1 MILLKKTLDYM
12 ERAKTMNIAVIFA
25 GGTGQRMKC
34 TKLPK
39 QFLEMHGKPIII
51 YTLEKFEFND
61 NIDAIVIAC
70 VKEWIEY
77 LEKLVNRFHISKV
90 KKIVPGG
97 ETGQMSIY
105 NGLIAAKEV
114 SVENRSNG
122 ESGDIVLIHDG
133 VRPMIDDE
141 TIIANIE
148 SVKKYGSAIT
158 SAKVT
163 ETIMVVEED
172 GAIKTIPDRN
182 KSRVAKAPQSF
193 WLDEIIESHVNA
205 QKEGIVNAIDSC
217 TLMRQYKDDLHWID
231 GPYNNIKI
239 TTADDFYILRALMDA
254 KENEQIYVEK
264 Q

>member
-1 MILLKKTLDYM
+1 
-12 ERAKTMNIAVIFA
+12 MNIAVIFA

-70 VKEWIEY
+70 VKEWIDY
-77 LEKLVNRFHISKV
+77 LEKLIHRFHISKV

-114 SVENRSNG
+114 SADNRLNG

-141 TIIANIE
+141 TINANIE

-193 WLDEIIESHVNA
+193 WLDEIIENHVKA

-217 TLMRQYKDDLHWID
+217 TLMRQYRDDLHWID

-254 KENEQIYVEK
+254 KENEQIYVER
-264 Q
+264 QERS

>member
-1 MILLKKTLDYM
+1 
-12 ERAKTMNIAVIFA
+12 MNIAVIFA
-25 GGTGQRMKC
+25 GGTGQRMKG

-51 YTLEKFEFND
+51 YTLEKFEFNE

-77 LEKLVNRFHISKV
+77 LKKLINRCHLKKV

-97 ETGQMSIY
+97 ENGQMSIY
-105 NGLIAAKEV
+105 NGLIAAKKV
-114 SVENRSNG
+114 SIECRTNG
-122 ESGDIVLIHDG
+122 DDEDIVLIHDG
-133 VRPMIDDE
+133 VRPMIDDD
-141 TIIANIE
+141 TINANIE

-193 WLDEIIESHVNA
+193 WLEEILKCHIKA
-205 QKEGIVNAIDSC
+205 QKEGITNAIDSC
-217 TLMRQYKDDLHWID
+217 TLMRQYRDDLHWID

-264 Q
+264 TSTE